1 MHEKRA
7 KIRMRIGNN
16 LQKYSLF
23 GIIMLGFAVIGALS
37 VMLMSAVFADGE
49 DPTPR
54 DDERLISVYDRGTEQ
69 NIITKAHT
77 VRDALKAA
85 KIEIDEKQDVVEP
98 GLDEELIASKYNVN
112 IYRAKPVTIIDGS
125 LRQRVTTAHQT
136 PKQIAEAANIK
147 LYPEDKIE
155 TNSGSNLLVNGAD
168 TVLEIDRAT
177 PVMLTLYGKKAKV
190 RTHVNTV
197 GELLKE
203 KDIKPDKD
211 DTLSVPVDTP
221 ITKDMQIELWRNGK
235 QTVSVEEDINFET
248 EKVQDANREIGY
260 REVKTPGE
268 KGKKNVTYEIEMK
281 NGQEISRKEIAS
293 VTTKEPKKQ
302 VEVVGA
308 KFNYTGGPLSEA
320 QINALGTCES
330 GMTATRNSGNGF
342 YGAFQFMPGTW
353 RNNAPAPYN
362 QGLPHEAPLEAQK
375 QAVQNLLSRSNIFN
389 QFPGCANKMRAQGIL

>member
-54 DDERLISVYDRGTEQ
+54 DDEHLISVYDRGTEQ

-125 LRQRVTTAHQT
+125 LRQRVTTAYQT

-308 KFNYTGGPLSEA
+308 KPSFSGDFQAALAKLRSCEGGYNSW
-320 QINALGTCES
+320 NAS
-330 GMTATRNSGNGF
+330 GPY
-342 YGAFQFMPGTW
+342 YGAYQFDQGAWNSVTD
-353 RNNAPAPYN
+353 APYGN
-362 QGLPHEAPLEAQK
+362 ATPAQQDEAAYQLYLRRGWQPWPSCGASLPDIY
-375 QAVQNLLSRSNIFN
+375 R
-389 QFPGCANKMRAQGIL
+389 